1 MAHNAVKQVAPVFLL
16 CSLGFVNTFSIG
28 AFPVLLPEISHAG
41 GFGDF
46 DLGLAAAA
54 FGLAR
59 IFADT
64 AVLLAPLT
72 VTYLCTRETERQ
84 ERAITGRWWAR
95 IAVAPIEQAD
105 GARLEITSSTEK
117 LPGNLRRSPCARPPI
132 AMIRSSRLLKA

>member
-1 MAHNAVKQVAPVFLL
+1 MKSVGAPRNL
-16 CSLGFVNTFSIG
+16 CCAARAIG
-28 AFPVLLPEISHAG
+28 RFI
-41 GFGDF
+41 
-46 DLGLAAAA
+46 
-54 FGLAR
+54 AR

-105 GARLEITSSTEK
+105 GSRIELTAAAGELR
-117 LPGNLRRSPCARPPI
+117 GNLRRSPCARPPI
-132 AMIRSSRLLKA
+132 ALLRSSRLLKA

>member
-1 MAHNAVKQVAPVFLL
+1 MKSVGAPRNL
-16 CSLGFVNTFSIG
+16 CCAARAIG
-28 AFPVLLPEISHAG
+28 RFI
-41 GFGDF
+41 
-46 DLGLAAAA
+46 
-54 FGLAR
+54 AR